1 MKYYKIKG
9 DTPLIIKGDITPQM
23 AKTYGEYYTNVY
35 KVTEIN
41 QAQALAYKTYRIPI
55 VNV

>member
-9 DTPLIIKGDITPQM
+9 DTPLIIKGNISPSM

-35 KVTEIN
+35 SIKEIT
-41 QAQALAYKTYRIPI
+41 QEQALAYKTYRIPI